1 MRDGFGEGLCPIT
14 SLLPEAGL
22 EVAMETRLSI
32 LIRTHMSRHG
42 LSRSDFVKDLGYVN
56 VAKGHRR
63 LAEWLNELVSLSTDQ
78 KQRLARVLGL
88 PAETITN
95 AIDTDHRFR
104 DSIRGRFSMSPVP
117 WFKKSKSPWS

>member
-1 MRDGFGEGLCPIT
+1 
-14 SLLPEAGL
+14 
-22 EVAMETRLSI
+22 METRLSI

-42 LSRSDFVKDLGYVN
+42 LSRSDFVRDLGYVN

-104 DSIRGRFSMSPVP
+104 ASIQGRFYVLPAQSLQSSKFKSVP
-117 WFKKSKSPWS
+117 SDS